1 MITINETSREMSEVE
16 IYLTTIAPSI
26 KIMKDVPDGTSI
38 VVDAVIN
45 FSDVKEDGT
54 SSCITSIMTP
64 EKAVYAFQS
73 QTFYNSLKDIM
84 SIMKEKP
91 FSIVKTS
98 GKTKNG
104 RDYIN
109 CELDLTSL

>member
-26 KIMKDVPDGTSI
+26 KTMKDVPDGTSI
-38 VVDAVIN
+38 AVDAVIN

-84 SIMKEKP
+84 AIMKEKP